1 MKKIVLALLLCC
13 FVLLQFCTST
23 KKTASKKP
31 AHVPLTYE
39 ANIKPLIASS
49 CVPCHIPPAG
59 FKKAYDNYTAVKT
72 DIDEMIRRIN
82 LMPTEKDFMPFKKK
96 AKLSDSLIN
105 VFVQWKADG
114 LIEK

>member
-1 MKKIVLALLLCC
+1 MKALVLACLLFSL
-13 FVLLQFCTST
+13 VLLQFCTSA
-23 KKTASKKP
+23 KKAASKKP
-31 AHVPLTYE
+31 APLTYE

-72 DIDEMIRRIN
+72 DIDEMLRRIN
-82 LMPTEKDFMPFKKK
+82 LTPTEKDFMPFKKR

-114 LIEK
+114 LLEK